1 MSRTVSRVL
10 RRKKV
15 SSIPTAIQN
24 RINPSTFR
32 MGNPQKS
39 LFITEYAG
47 FLKEFAVFL
56 KNRFTF

>member
-10 RRKKV
+10 RKKKV

-32 MGNPQKS
+32 IGTLEKA
-39 LFITEYAG
+39 LIIIIYA
-47 FLKEFAVFL
+47 FFFREFAVFL